1 MSSSY
6 ADDCSSPLGVQNRK
20 QIPDNKLMALSTFQD
35 DFKQFGPQR
44 GRLHSSSAYRAD
56 PRLVSGA
63 FIIVLPQEKIVT
75 AVATQGFRDEWVTKY
90 RLVFYPG
97 DGGPSTITEVRSSE
111 VHLFTFNENRVDHVV
126 IFQLVQ
132 LRCILSYGATL
143 SRGVSS
149 TPLSPLFSYWCKI
162 PSTNEWKFVIML
174 YILNLYDQFWIAE
187 IFLFLY
193 IYFKKINFRFFK
205 AIWTATLSGLT

>member
-132 LRCILSYGATL
+132 LRCILNYGATL

-187 IFLFLY
+187 IFPFFY

>member
-6 ADDCSSPLGVQNRK
+6 VDDCSSPLGVQIRK

-56 PRLVSGA
+56 PHLISKDGLVSGA

-75 AVATQGFRDEWVTKY
+75 AVATQGFKDEWVTKY
-90 RLVFYPG
+90 QLVFYPG

-126 IFQLVQ
+126 ILV
-132 LRCILSYGATL
+132 SAAK
-143 SRGVSS
+143 V
-149 TPLSPLFSYWCKI
+149 
-162 PSTNEWKFVIML
+162 
-174 YILNLYDQFWIAE
+174 
-187 IFLFLY
+187 
-193 IYFKKINFRFFK
+193 YFKLWCHVIQEFLPHPFLPCFHIGVKSPPQMSENLLLCYI
-205 AIWTATLSGLT
+205 S

>member
-6 ADDCSSPLGVQNRK
+6 VDDCSSPLGVQIRK

-56 PRLVSGA
+56 PRLVSKDGLVSGA

-90 RLVFYPG
+90 QLVFYPG

-126 IFQLVQ
+126 ILVSAAKVYFKLWCHVIQ
-132 LRCILSYGATL
+132 RSFFH
-143 SRGVSS
+143 
-149 TPLSPLFSYWCKI
+149 TPLSLVF
-162 PSTNEWKFVIML
+162 
-174 YILNLYDQFWIAE
+174 ILV
-187 IFLFLY
+187 
-193 IYFKKINFRFFK
+193 
-205 AIWTATLSGLT
+205 

>member
-6 ADDCSSPLGVQNRK
+6 VDDCSSPLGVQIRK

-126 IFQLVQ
+126 ILV
-132 LRCILSYGATL
+132 SAAK
-143 SRGVSS
+143 V
-149 TPLSPLFSYWCKI
+149 
-162 PSTNEWKFVIML
+162 
-174 YILNLYDQFWIAE
+174 
-187 IFLFLY
+187 
-193 IYFKKINFRFFK
+193 YFKLWCHVIQRSFFHTPFSLVF
-205 AIWTATLSGLT
+205 ILV

>member
-56 PRLVSGA
+56 PRLISKDGLVSGA

-90 RLVFYPG
+90 QLVFHPG

-132 LRCILSYGATL
+132 LRCILSYGATI

-162 PSTNEWKFVIML
+162 PSTNE
-174 YILNLYDQFWIAE
+174 
-187 IFLFLY
+187 
-193 IYFKKINFRFFK
+193 
-205 AIWTATLSGLT
+205 